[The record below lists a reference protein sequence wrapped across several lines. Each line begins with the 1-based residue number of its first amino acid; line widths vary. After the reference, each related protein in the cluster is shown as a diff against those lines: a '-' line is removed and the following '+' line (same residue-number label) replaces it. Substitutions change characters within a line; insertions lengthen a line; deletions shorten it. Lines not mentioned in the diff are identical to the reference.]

1 MERSPEPD
9 VVGLREQVTCLL
21 ADNAHLTAQLQEV
34 LTLVRDLRATIGSQQ
49 AHIAKPVHLTFGRR
63 TERVDGPTLFDGL
76 PDEPS
81 PPAPRPVPPDPVVP
95 RSPRTGHGRRP
106 NQADLPRR
114 REERDLTA
122 AEKVCPCCTGVR
134 VRIGETI
141 RERLDDT
148 PASLFVREIAYPTYV
163 CRACEQAARPPQ
175 FAAPAVPPDPIP
187 KSGVGAGLLA
197 QVIVSKYV
205 DHLPLY
211 RQEAIFAR
219 HGWPVARTRLCDLVG
234 QAAVLLDPVYRAMVG
249 RVKASFVI
257 HADESP
263 VTLLQPRRTAYAWV
277 YLGDTANPFTL
288 FDVTPGRGDEYPA
301 AFLAGYTG
309 FVHADGYAGYNAIHG
324 SGARHLGCWAHVRR
338 TFFDAR
344 TTHPAKASEALAYIR
359 TLYAVEREIADG
371 PLMGDAVVSR
381 RQTRAGPIVTRFGDW
396 LVDEERTALPKSP
409 FGQAVSYARNQW
421 PTLGRY
427 LTDARFAID
436 NNVAERAIRPLALGR
451 KNWLFVGGDGG
462 LRTAAVLM
470 SLCVSVKRLALN
482 PWAYL
487 TDVLTQMAAHPAD
500 VSPLLPD
507 AWAKAHLPAG
517 R

>member
-1 MERSPEPD
+1 M
-9 VVGLREQVTCLL
+9 
-21 ADNAHLTAQLQEV
+21 
-34 LTLVRDLRATIGSQQ
+34 
-49 AHIAKPVHLTFGRR
+49 
-63 TERVDGPTLFDGL
+63 
-76 PDEPS
+76 
-81 PPAPRPVPPDPVVP
+81 
-95 RSPRTGHGRRP
+95 
-106 NQADLPRR
+106 PRR
-114 REERDLTA
+114 REELDLTA
-122 AEKVCPCCTGVR
+122 AEKVCPCCAGIR

-148 PASLFVREIAYPTYV
+148 PASLFVREIACPTYV
-163 CRACEQAARPPQ
+163 GRACEPAARPPQ

-219 HGWPVARTRLCDLVG
+219 HGWPVSRTRLCDLVG
-234 QAAVLLDPVYRAMVG
+234 HAAVLLDPVDRAMVG
-249 RVKASFVI
+249 RVNASFAI

-263 VTLLQPRRTAYAWV
+263 VALLQPRQTAYGWV
-277 YLGDTANPFTL
+277 DLGDAVNPFTL
-288 FDVTPGRGDEYPA
+288 FDFTPGRGDAYPA
-301 AFLAGYTG
+301 AFLAGYAG
-309 FVHADGYAGYNAIHG
+309 FVHTAGYAGYNVLHG
-324 SGARHLGCWAHVRR
+324 SGERHLGCGAHVRR

-344 TTHPAKASEALAYIR
+344 TNHPAKASEALAYIR

-371 PLMGDAVVSR
+371 ALTGDAIVSR

-396 LVDEERTALPKSP
+396 LIDEERTALPKSP

-421 PTLGRY
+421 PTLGRS

-470 SLCVSVKRLALN
+470 SLCASAKRHGLN
-482 PWAYL
+482 PWTYL
-487 TDVLTQMAAHPAD
+487 TDVLTQLAAKPAD

-507 AWAKAHLPAG
+507 AWARDHLPTG